1 MISIKDKKDCCG
13 CGACEQACPIKCI
26 SMTSDR
32 EGFIYPEVKQTL
44 CINCG
49 LCEQSCPVLNT
60 TKTETLGDGYV
71 AYNTDEEIRLA
82 SSSGGIFSLL
92 AESVFEKGGVIFGAA
107 FDDDFSA
114 FHKRIDTKE
123 ELSSIRGSKYLQSRI
138 INTYTETKELLDG
151 GKLVLFSGTGCQV
164 AGLKSFLKDEYPN
177 LITVDVIC
185 HGVPSPELWRR
196 YIQEKEKVFGAKI
209 RDISFR
215 KKNTGWKNYSVYMEF
230 ENSEVYSQ
238 IFKKD
243 PYMQLFLGDICLR
256 PSCYNCRFKPI
267 ESGADITL
275 GDCWGI
281 DKCMPDLN
289 DDKGCSLIMVHTS
302 KGSDLLN
309 SIRNQLIIKEIE
321 LLNVYQPMISE
332 SAVSHSNRRK
342 FFAALEKGKSMQQ
355 LTKLMTLTVPER
367 IVNKLKRYV
376 R

>member
-1 MISIKDKKDCCG
+1 
-13 CGACEQACPIKCI
+13 
-26 SMTSDR
+26 
-32 EGFIYPEVKQTL
+32 
-44 CINCG
+44 
-49 LCEQSCPVLNT
+49 
-60 TKTETLGDGYV
+60 
-71 AYNTDEEIRLA
+71 
-82 SSSGGIFSLL
+82 
-92 AESVFEKGGVIFGAA
+92 
-107 FDDDFSA
+107 
-114 FHKRIDTKE
+114 
-123 ELSSIRGSKYLQSRI
+123 
-138 INTYTETKELLDG
+138 
-151 GKLVLFSGTGCQV
+151 
-164 AGLKSFLKDEYPN
+164 
-177 LITVDVIC
+177 
-185 HGVPSPELWRR
+185 
-196 YIQEKEKVFGAKI
+196 
-209 RDISFR
+209 
-215 KKNTGWKNYSVYMEF
+215 MEF

-342 FFAALEKGKSMQQ
+342 FFVALEKGKSMQQ